1 MKHSLSIIAAAAC
14 LLANSAWSQEHAIH
28 SGALD
33 FPALGAVEGQSDIS
47 ALIDR
52 RWRAEAT
59 YRTSLAEYLAAY
71 KEMAASYEKVAIP
84 MSGIL
89 YLLGFKTTT
98 DVLDRGLPLAL
109 LCSVLA
115 GMTVIL
121 LISTLITL
129 AVRSRRLGL

>member
-1 MKHSLSIIAAAAC
+1 ELFKP
-14 LLANSAWSQEHAIH
+14 
-28 SGALD
+28 G
-33 FPALGAVEGQSDIS
+33 
-47 ALIDR
+47 
-52 RWRAEAT
+52 
-59 YRTSLAEYLAAY
+59 
-71 KEMAASYEKVAIP
+71 AASYEKVAIP